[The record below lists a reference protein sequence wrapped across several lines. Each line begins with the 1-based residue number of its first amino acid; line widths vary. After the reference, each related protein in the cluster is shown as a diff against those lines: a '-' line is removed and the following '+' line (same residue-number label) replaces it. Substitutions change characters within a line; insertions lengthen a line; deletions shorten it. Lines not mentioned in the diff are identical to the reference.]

1 MCFFVSVVEE
11 RKRSTTIEVI
21 KNAIPRIQ
29 QKIKRTCTKK
39 TLYKRLPILTWL
51 PKYNNQDFLGDLVAG
66 ITVGL
71 TVIPQSL
78 AYSNI
83 AGLPAEYGLYGSFLG
98 CFVYI
103 LLGSCK
109 DIPVGP
115 TAILSLLTHQ
125 AIGDRGPQYAILLCF
140 LCGVVQLFMGFFG
153 LGFLVDFVSGPV
165 SSGFTSA
172 VALIIV
178 TSQVK
183 DILGISTSGTTFLEQ
198 WMSIFGEIHNTCTW
212 DAILGIGCII
222 VLLSMRVCFQFYS
235 FSFYYTTFLQLLAS
249 IKLGEAN
256 ENDTKNAQPSTFQK
270 VINKLLWL
278 VGTSRNA
285 ILVVICGVIGYM
297 FNVSGEPPFKL
308 IGYIPAGLPEVKLPP
323 FSATYGNTTESFMDM
338 ISNIGSGIVVVPL
351 IALLENIAICKA
363 FGNFVFY

>member
-1 MCFFVSVVEE
+1 M
-11 RKRSTTIEVI
+11 
-21 KNAIPRIQ
+21 
-29 QKIKRTCTKK
+29 
-39 TLYKRLPILTWL
+39 
-51 PKYNNQDFLGDLVAG
+51 AG

-78 AYSNI
+78 AYSNV

-125 AIGDRGPQYAILLCF
+125 AIGNRGPQYAILLSF
-140 LCGVVQLFMGFFG
+140 VCGIVQLLMGFFG

-183 DILGISTSGTTFLEQ
+183 DILGITMSGTTFVQQ
-198 WMSIFGEIHNTCTW
+198 WMSIFAEIKNTRTW
-212 DAILGIGCII
+212 DAVLGICCIV
-222 VLLSMRVCFQFYS
+222 VLLTMRVS
-235 FSFYYTTFLQLLAS
+235 FNFFAPLHY
-249 IKLGEAN
+249 K
-256 ENDTKNAQPSTFQK
+256 
-270 VINKLLWL
+270 
-278 VGTSRNA
+278 
-285 ILVVICGVIGYM
+285 
-297 FNVSGEPPFKL
+297 
-308 IGYIPAGLPEVKLPP
+308 YITDNL
-323 FSATYGNTTESFMDM
+323 
-338 ISNIGSGIVVVPL
+338 GIVVFARQVVL
-351 IALLENIAICKA
+351 I
-363 FGNFVFY
+363 

>member
-1 MCFFVSVVEE
+1 MIQYANMYTQNLYMCFFVSVVEE

-183 DILGISTSGTTFLEQ
+183 DIL
-198 WMSIFGEIHNTCTW
+198 
-212 DAILGIGCII
+212 
-222 VLLSMRVCFQFYS
+222 
-235 FSFYYTTFLQLLAS
+235 
-249 IKLGEAN
+249 
-256 ENDTKNAQPSTFQK
+256 
-270 VINKLLWL
+270 
-278 VGTSRNA
+278 
-285 ILVVICGVIGYM
+285 
-297 FNVSGEPPFKL
+297 
-308 IGYIPAGLPEVKLPP
+308 
-323 FSATYGNTTESFMDM
+323 
-338 ISNIGSGIVVVPL
+338 
-351 IALLENIAICKA
+351 
-363 FGNFVFY
+363 